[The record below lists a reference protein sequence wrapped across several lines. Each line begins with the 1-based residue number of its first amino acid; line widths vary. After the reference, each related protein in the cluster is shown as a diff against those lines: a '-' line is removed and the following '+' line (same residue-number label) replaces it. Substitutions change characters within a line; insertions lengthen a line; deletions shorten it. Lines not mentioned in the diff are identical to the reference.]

1 MVAVNDQILL
11 RRPFSFKKGESRS
24 VSASFTVPSGAA
36 AVKVW
41 LSGPDMPSAFATTT
55 AQIAGGETRT
65 LRARLLGRQARPSSS
80 SRRGSVQRAAAF
92 AQIARNR
99 V

>member
-11 RRPFSFKKGESRS
+11 RRPFSFKKGENHA
-24 VSASFTVPSGAA
+24 VSANISVPPGRA

-55 AQIAGGETRT
+55 AQLSGGDTRT
-65 LRARLLGRQARPSSS
+65 LQLDYSSGKLSVRLQ
-80 SRRGSVQRAAAF
+80 
-92 AQIARNR
+92 
-99 V
+99 

>member
-11 RRPFSFKKGESRS
+11 RRPFAFKKGENRA
-24 VSASFTVPSGAA
+24 VSANISVPPGIA

-55 AQIAGGETRT
+55 AQLSGGDAKT
-65 LRARLLGRQARPSSS
+65 LQLDYTMGKLSVRLQ
-80 SRRGSVQRAAAF
+80 
-92 AQIARNR
+92 
-99 V
+99 